1 MRRWLLV
8 LLLLGCGLKA
18 AAQLDTTGRYAGL
31 DSLLT
36 QFYGALVREEISV
49 KNAEFDARSR
59 DAIANLA
66 GTFAQDGD
74 EVARRRRLR
83 MKAQAQE
90 KAV

>member
-1 MRRWLLV
+1 MLPFFLCQRDFPVPAVAER
-8 LLLLGCGLKA
+8 A
-18 AAQLDTTGRYAGL
+18 LD
-31 DSLLT
+31 
-36 QFYGALVREEISV
+36 

-66 GTFAQDGD
+66 ETFAQDGD

>member
-1 MRRWLLV
+1 MLPFFLRQRDFPV
-8 LLLLGCGLKA
+8 PA
-18 AAQLDTTGRYAGL
+18 VAERALDK
-31 DSLLT
+31 D
-36 QFYGALVREEISV
+36 
-49 KNAEFDARSR
+49 AEFDARSR

-66 GTFAQDGD
+66 ETFAQDGD